1 MKRDLMLPA
10 AVALVSMAAGF
21 LLFRYTMQQPKF
33 VSASPVSASQPQ
45 QSIDIAF
52 EDIVLNDLQGQ
63 SQALSQWQAPV
74 MVLNFWATWCAP
86 CRREIP
92 ELIALQQEYPE
103 QLQVLGL
110 AFDSVENLQKFDGE
124 FDFNYPTL
132 MVGVETS
139 QLNAYFGNDKSAVPF
154 TVVLNQQR
162 DIVYR
167 HTGEITRQELSE
179 AIQPLL

>member
-1 MKRDLMLPA
+1 MKRDLMLPL

-21 LLFRYTMQQPKF
+21 LLFRFTMQQPEF
-33 VSASPVSASQPQ
+33 VSASPTSSAPLTV
-45 QSIDIAF
+45 DITF
-52 EDIVLNDLQGQ
+52 GDIKLNDLQGQ
-63 SQALSQWQAPV
+63 PQALTQWQAPV

-103 QLQVLGL
+103 QLQILGL
-110 AFDSVENLQKFDGE
+110 AFDSVQNLQQFDGE

-132 MVGVETS
+132 VVGAETS

-167 HTGEITRQELSE
+167 HTGEITRQELRE
-179 AIQPLL
+179 AIEPLL

>member
-1 MKRDLMLPA
+1 MKRDLMLPL
-10 AVALVSMAAGF
+10 AVALVSMLAGF
-21 LLFRYTMQQPKF
+21 LLFRFTMQQPEF
-33 VSASPVSASQPQ
+33 VSASPTSTTAPLTV
-45 QSIDIAF
+45 DIAF
-52 EDIVLNDLQGQ
+52 EDIRLNDPQGQ
-63 SQALSQWQAPV
+63 PQALTQWQAPV

-103 QLQVLGL
+103 QLQILGL
-110 AFDSVENLQKFDGE
+110 AFDSVQNLQQFDGE

-132 MVGVETS
+132 VVGAETS

-167 HTGEITRQELSE
+167 HTGEITRQELRE
-179 AIQPLL
+179 AIEPLL

>member
-1 MKRDLMLPA
+1 MKRDLMLPL

-21 LLFRYTMQQPKF
+21 LLFRLTMQQPEF
-33 VSASPVSASQPQ
+33 VSADPVSATPLTV
-45 QSIDIAF
+45 DIAF
-52 EDIVLNDLQGQ
+52 EDIVLDDLQGQ
-63 SQALSQWQAPV
+63 AQALTQWQAPV

-103 QLQVLGL
+103 QLQILGL
-110 AFDSVENLQKFDGE
+110 AFDSVQNLQQFDGE
-124 FDFNYPTL
+124 FEFNYPSL
-132 MVGVETS
+132 VVGVETS
-139 QLNAYFGNDKSAVPF
+139 QLNAYFGNDKSVLPF

-167 HTGEITRQELSE
+167 HTGEITRQQLSE